1 MSSGIQCFVKR
12 FRGRRERR
20 VKRKGMKERD
30 WKRRRRG
37 SGENSRKSR
46 RVSQE
51 GKVEILWADF
61 MYKNFKNSDSQEGMK
76 VNGATH

>member
-1 MSSGIQCFVKR
+1 M
-12 FRGRRERR
+12 E
-20 VKRKGMKERD
+20 ERD

-37 SGENSRKSR
+37 SGKNSRKSR

-51 GKVEILWADF
+51 GRRNTSGTTDLMDE
-61 MYKNFKNSDSQEGMK
+61 NFKNSDSQEGMK

>member
-51 GKVEILWADF
+51 GKVEILWAHQTLCI
-61 MYKNFKNSDSQEGMK
+61 KILRILIARKG
-76 VNGATH
+76 

>member
-1 MSSGIQCFVKR
+1 MLCKKMQR
-12 FRGRRERR
+12 RRERR
-20 VKRKGMKERD
+20 VKRKGVGERD

-51 GKVEILWADF
+51 GRRNAPGTSDLMEE
-61 MYKNFKNSDSQEGMK
+61 NCKNSDSQEGMK
-76 VNGATH
+76 VNGATHEASRE